1 MCKYKFFLL
10 LFSLSFCFIFT
21 SCSFLDRY
29 DPGFVER
36 QQNMDN
42 AKKLKL
48 GMTKKQV
55 LAIMGEPLVS
65 EKYNKPNIWF
75 YYTDWDWAD
84 CARNEEECTPL
95 VFENG
100 ILVGWGRVYYKEYIH
115 KVWQFNDKAAT
126 AYDASGGQE

>member
-1 MCKYKFFLL
+1 MIKYKIPLILL
-10 LFSLSFCFIFT
+10 LLSFCFVFT

-36 QQNMDN
+36 QQNIDN
-42 AKKLKL
+42 VKKLKL

-55 LAIMGEPLVS
+55 LALMGEPLID
-65 EKYNKPNIWF
+65 ETYNKPNLWF

-84 CARNEEECTPL
+84 CARTEEECTPL

-100 ILVGWGRVYYKEYIH
+100 VLIGWGRAFYRNYIH
-115 KVWQFNDKAAT
+115 KDWQFSDKAAT
-126 AYDASGGQE
+126 SYDIGGQQ

>member
-1 MCKYKFFLL
+1 MGKYNIPLIL
-10 LFSLSFCFIFT
+10 VLLSFCFVMN

-29 DPGFVER
+29 DSGFVER
-36 QQNMDN
+36 QQNTQN
-42 AKKLKL
+42 VKKLKL

-55 LAIMGEPLVS
+55 LAIMGEPLID

-84 CARNEEECTPL
+84 CARTEEECTPL

-100 ILVGWGRVYYKEYIH
+100 VLIGWGRAYYRNYIH
-115 KVWQFNDKAAT
+115 STWQFNDKAAIN
-126 AYDASGGQE
+126 YDVNGQE